1 MKTHFFL
8 WRFAVL
14 RRTRSILCG
23 TCTILLGTGAVL
35 RRTCAVLLRTG
46 TVLLGTVS
54 VLPILPVLPIIEIC
68 VVIVQ
73 DAPPIINNALTVYSI
88 ALYFQKCDKRS
99 DFENLY

>member
-14 RRTRSILCG
+14 RRTRSVLCG
-23 TCTILLGTGAVL
+23 TCTILLRTG
-35 RRTCAVLLRTG
+35 AVLLRTG
-46 TVLLGTVS
+46 AVLLGTVS

-73 DAPPIINNALTVYSI
+73 DAPPIINNDLTVYSI
-88 ALYFQKCDKRS
+88 ALYLQKRDKRS
-99 DFENLY
+99 DFENLC